1 MAPHHLAQCRCAWTC
16 QACRHP
22 PALASF
28 DSSILRGRW
37 YIPMGLSKVIDCYDC
52 QYGDFEYDNAT
63 QQRTAHFEFKAP
75 MMQA

>member
-1 MAPHHLAQCRCAWTC
+1 
-16 QACRHP
+16 
-22 PALASF
+22 
-28 DSSILRGRW
+28 
-37 YIPMGLSKVIDCYDC
+37 MGLSKVIDCYDC